1 MAFDL
6 CTDGKDQDDD
16 DGDGIEGSAGDAV
29 DDCPGF
35 PGHPQVGPT
44 SDADVALCI
53 LNRTQREAGT
63 CSRAD
68 GCLPLDDCHPFEEVR
83 AAAVGLIAR
92 TYFPYDRMSI
102 IEFSDTGRV
111 AISLA
116 TGTNATS
123 VASALGTLDVR
134 PDPGPPQCDFG
145 GSGNPAGCT
154 STNTADGLTLAGNQ
168 FGLSTREEA
177 VWIVILLSDGS
188 ANAARTTV
196 APFTWVC
203 PGGPA
208 DNPTWVQPF
217 CRDPLFNASG
227 TGTYGFDPED
237 AARAGALFVGCPD
250 GTTGPLTPGC
260 SLPGQAAVIFT
271 IGLGNLM
278 TVNTSCDTGVYGVGG
293 CQEDQG
299 ERLLRWIA
307 GVGDDAD
314 PSTNPDCA
322 SAPTGT
328 DCGNYYFSPTGTGLM
343 RVFEAIASRI
353 FTRITH

>member
-1 MAFDL
+1 MPVNFAFLPLVGWRSLTISANSVSEAASIDLVLVVDTSSSMAFDL

-35 PGHPQVGPT
+35 PGPPQVGPT

-116 TGTNATS
+116 TGTNPTS

-134 PDPGPPQCDFG
+134 PDPGHP
-145 GSGNPAGCT
+145 
-154 STNTADGLTLAGNQ
+154 
-168 FGLSTREEA
+168 
-177 VWIVILLSDGS
+177 
-188 ANAARTTV
+188 
-196 APFTWVC
+196 
-203 PGGPA
+203 GPA
-208 DNPTWVQPF
+208 AVPGPRRLQPQV
-217 CRDPLFNASG
+217 R
-227 TGTYGFDPED
+227 
-237 AARAGALFVGCPD
+237 AR
-250 GTTGPLTPGC
+250 
-260 SLPGQAAVIFT
+260 
-271 IGLGNLM
+271 
-278 TVNTSCDTGVYGVGG
+278 
-293 CQEDQG
+293 
-299 ERLLRWIA
+299 
-307 GVGDDAD
+307 
-314 PSTNPDCA
+314 
-322 SAPTGT
+322 
-328 DCGNYYFSPTGTGLM
+328 
-343 RVFEAIASRI
+343 
-353 FTRITH
+353 